1 MFIIIPSTAT
11 PFISTWGHS
20 EHYRVITAEG
30 DDLLK
35 IIFHYFTERFV
46 LKQIEY
52 PLGIRKSSATYH
64 NSDRHSGINIVGIK
78 Q

>member
-1 MFIIIPSTAT
+1 M
-11 PFISTWGHS
+11 
-20 EHYRVITAEG
+20 ITAEG

-78 Q
+78 QYQVNNTKKNKENNVVS